1 MKSKIKQYK
10 ENKIP
15 KVNFFEMYQG
25 WKAYAKWANASKVR
39 KEILKEINKR

>member
-10 ENKIP
+10 DNKMP
-15 KVNFFEMYQG
+15 KIKMFEIYQG

-39 KEILKEINKR
+39 EKILKEINKR